1 MLTGNPNQDAEFHHL
16 PGLDAFAQ
24 EKNVFEVETCT
35 LSLCIYIWHIILY
48 YYIATL
54 LDTNILHVYIYIY
67 RV

>member
-35 LSLCIYIWHIILY
+35 LSLSVYIYGILY
-48 YYIATL
+48 YITIL
-54 LDTNILHVYIYIY
+54 LPC
-67 RV
+67 